1 MANTKLPDIF
11 IVGAAKSGTT
21 TLSFLLSRHPK
32 VFMPRKEPG
41 FFAFHGLPTDEIPEA
56 IRDNQIIDFEEYK
69 ALYEGMPSD
78 KVALDAS
85 VANLTFH
92 QNAIHNFQQIFG
104 DSVNSKKFI
113 IILRNPVGRAFSHY
127 KMLVKNGYETLSFE
141 EAIKPENVKKRIHL
155 RGGFD
160 YLGNSFY
167 YNSVKAYMDR
177 FPNVKVWLN
186 EDLKDQEKLCSELVD
201 FTDLGGQIEVKKQA
215 VLNVSGKPKAKF
227 LVKWLHRPNAL
238 KTVVKNLVP
247 ASQQHRLQ
255 RLKAGVSSMNTK
267 PMHLAEETKL
277 KLAKHFEPE
286 VRKLED
292 LLQRDLSKW
301 MPDHE

>member
-1 MANTKLPDIF
+1 MTTSKLPSIF

-21 TLSFLLSRHPK
+21 TLAFLLSRHPK
-32 VFMPRKEPG
+32 VFIPRKEPG
-41 FFAFHGLPTDEIPEA
+41 FFAFHGLPADQIPEA
-56 IRDNQIIDFEEYK
+56 IRDNQIVDFDKYK
-69 ALYEGMPSD
+69 ALYEKMPEHQ
-78 KVALDAS
+78 VALDAS

-92 QNAIHNFQQIFG
+92 QNAIHNFKQVFG
-104 DSVNSKKFI
+104 NSVDSKKFI

-127 KMLVKNGYETLSFE
+127 KMLVKNGYETLPFE
-141 EAIKPENVKKRIHL
+141 EAIKPENVEKRIHL

-167 YNSVKAYMDR
+167 HDSVKAYMSQ

-186 EDLKDQEKLCSELVD
+186 EDLKDQQKLSQELID
-201 FTDLGGQIEVKKQA
+201 FTELGGEIDEKKQA
-215 VLNVSGKPKAKF
+215 VLNVSGEPRAKF

-238 KTVVKNLVP
+238 KTALKNLVP

-255 RLKAGVSSMNTK
+255 RLKAGVSSFNTK
-267 PMHLAEETKL
+267 PMHLSEETKL
-277 KLAKHFEPE
+277 MLTKSFEPE

-292 LLQRDLSKW
+292 LLERDLSKW
-301 MPDHE
+301 MLPND